1 MRCVLPVLPGVHG
14 GIFWL
19 GVRHSERAPF
29 PVGAAGAWRV
39 AACGVKGNTARTV
52 RWRCG
57 EIGQTCERGG
67 ESGADE
73 AVEEEFRR
81 REAERC
87 AQVRSFCRKAPR
99 FPSFYG
105 DFCAKVS
112 TFFLVLR
119 FFAR

>member
-1 MRCVLPVLPGVHG
+1 M
-14 GIFWL
+14 
-19 GVRHSERAPF
+19 
-29 PVGAAGAWRV
+29 
-39 AACGVKGNTARTV
+39 AACGVKGNAARTV

-57 EIGQTCERGG
+57 EIEQTCERGG

-73 AVEEEFRR
+73 AVEGEFRR

-105 DFCAKVS
+105 DFCAEVS

>member
-1 MRCVLPVLPGVHG
+1 MGACKSKRT
-14 GIFWL
+14 
-19 GVRHSERAPF
+19 SF
-29 PVGAAGAWRV
+29 PVWAAGAWRV
-39 AACGVKGNTARTV
+39 AACGVKGNTACND

-57 EIGQTCERGG
+57 EIGQTCGRGG
-67 ESGADE
+67 GSGADE
-73 AVEEEFRR
+73 AVEGEFRR

-105 DFCAKVS
+105 DFCAEVS